1 MRRRID
7 VIWPRPHWKSG
18 RLEMAAALN
27 YRESFDFNI
36 MQRLDKRFVRR
47 DAFMK
52 QIRPQRD

>member
-1 MRRRID
+1 
-7 VIWPRPHWKSG
+7 
-18 RLEMAAALN
+18 MAAALN

-36 MQRLDKRFVRR
+36 MQRLDKRFVWR